1 MSALGLPKTQH
12 VQQGINVQLQ
22 LLPLPGQ
29 VREGQTGLGHSQLQS
44 RADDLQPDSK
54 WEEKKRK
61 IISYSNLL
69 FVLSIENEA

>member
-54 WEEKKRK
+54 WEEKKIKKNYFLLKVAFCSFHRK
-61 IISYSNLL
+61 
-69 FVLSIENEA
+69 